1 MEHIALYRKYRPSI
15 FEEVASQNHV
25 TGTLINQINSN
36 RISHAYLFNG
46 PRGTGKTTCAKI
58 LSRLVNCLNPNGH
71 NPCNECE
78 NCKAILQDSFLD
90 VIEMDAASHNG
101 VDDIRELIDGV
112 RYPPSVGKMKVVII
126 DEAHMITK
134 GAFNALLKTIE
145 EPPSYMIFIFATTE
159 PNKIPQT
166 IISRCQRFD
175 FKRIEADEMQVHLKK
190 IAKKENINIDDDALL
205 KISKQASGA
214 MRDALGILEK
224 TASAELEN
232 INETNLDDILGTGF
246 EDTQKLLEA
255 LINSNVY
262 DALNISTDLY
272 YSGKDIS
279 LVKEELIELLRKAML
294 YSAGLPNKISEVK
307 AKEEA
312 FFEKIGAKNKH
323 PFFMFAIGEFI
334 ETVKNKSFLNARAEF
349 EYTLAKICA
358 SSNSNSTSH
367 VILNKDSNAKLK
379 AEKPELKQKNV
390 AADTIKTA
398 EITEVKPEVEKLEE
412 VKPVAAK
419 EEQPKKTAPKPN
431 ENDFIINGIGWQEVL
446 ASVKQKNPY
455 AYTVIC
461 KLNPIS
467 CDNGVF
473 KASFPS
479 NLKALSMGF
488 ESRGLSDILIESI
501 KEICKVDVNISIV

>member
-15 FEEVASQNHV
+15 FEEVASQHHV

-112 RYPPSVGKMKVVII
+112 RYPPSVGKMKVIII

-175 FKRIEADEMQVHLKK
+175 FKRIEADEMQAHLKK
-190 IAKKENINIDDDALL
+190 IAEKEAITIDDDALL

-224 TASAELEN
+224 TASAEIEN
-232 INETNLDDILGTGF
+232 INESNLDDILGTGF
-246 EDTQKLLEA
+246 EDTQKLLETLVKA
-255 LINSNVY
+255 NIY
-262 DALNISTDLY
+262 DALNISADIY

-307 AKEEA
+307 AQEES
-312 FFEKIGAKNKH
+312 FFEKIEAKNKH
-323 PFFMFAIGEFI
+323 DFFMFAIGEFI
-334 ETVKNKSFLNARAEF
+334 EASKNKSFLNARAEF

-358 SSNSNSTSH
+358 RSNTTNQIIVQENKNNKLH
-367 VILNKDSNAKLK
+367 AEIEPLNKN
-379 AEKPELKQKNV
+379 NV
-390 AADTIKTA
+390 IFDNVNTTTTK
-398 EITEVKPEVEKLEE
+398 EEKLENKKTQE
-412 VKPVAAK
+412 KKTSV
-419 EEQPKKTAPKPN
+419 ENTPKKPLPSAN
-431 ENDFIINGIGWQEVL
+431 QSDFIMNGIGWQEVL
-446 ASVKQKNPY
+446 TAVKQKNPY

-467 CDNGVF
+467 CDDGIF

-501 KEICKVDVNISIV
+501 KEVCKIDVKISIV